1 MLHDLAICQQIVSH
15 DIGYLLQWPSHE
27 RIAETIQRIE
37 EDSTGVE
44 APIAPMGVVV
54 EVLPGLNVEEFPTAK
69 RGDCDPLTDKMA
81 VSIQQ
86 SLDRYLKEGPPA
98 HWRYAGS
105 NQPLP
110 VPGDG
115 QPPGE
120 IVRGELPGP
129 KDQPR
134 SAASYLQR
142 ISENS

>member
-1 MLHDLAICQQIVSH
+1 
-15 DIGYLLQWPSHE
+15 
-27 RIAETIQRIE
+27 
-37 EDSTGVE
+37 
-44 APIAPMGVVV
+44 MGVVV
-54 EVLPGLNVEEFPTAK
+54 EVLPGLNVEEFPTSK